1 MAIHKT
7 SHEQEMSP
15 EDAKRLGLFLFTVK
29 PNVAKPGAL
38 PSGGPVYLLGK
49 MIGGMENPTSAKIWN
64 SVGWTL
70 GLQSQARGAAQRRA
84 TPRKLPQLDS

>member
-1 MAIHKT
+1 M
-7 SHEQEMSP
+7 
-15 EDAKRLGLFLFTVK
+15 K

-64 SVGWTL
+64 SVGWSL
-70 GLQSQARGAAQRRA
+70 GLQNKGAARCINQIVAARLDGVAMGSQRVRL
-84 TPRKLPQLDS
+84 TG